1 MKTYVSSCE
10 NTRNR
15 IESFVAARS
24 GACRNVRVKPAIAG
38 ETSVL
43 LIAAIKR
50 HSQLHNR
57 AVVPLGP
64 KLSKLMCHRL
74 HGRRPSCMYIIYTHT
89 HIYIY
94 IYTHTYIYILL
105 YIYYII
111 IYNCIYNYIYIYII
125 YTCTTP
131 YLYIYI
137 VCNYNY
143 SYNYIYI

>member
-50 HSQLHNR
+50 RSQLHNR

-64 KLSKLMCHRL
+64 KLSKLVCHRL
-74 HGRRPSCMYIIYTHT
+74 HGRRPSCMYIID
-89 HIYIY
+89 
-94 IYTHTYIYILL
+94 LL
-105 YIYYII
+105 FLLLLFII
-111 IYNCIYNYIYIYII
+111 IYLFLIHIFI
-125 YTCTTP
+125 
-131 YLYIYI
+131 
-137 VCNYNY
+137 
-143 SYNYIYI
+143 

>member
-74 HGRRPSCMYIIYTHT
+74 HGRRPSCMYIIHTHT

-94 IYTHTYIYILL
+94 IHTYIYILL

-111 IYNCIYNYIYIYII
+111 IYNCIYIYIYHI
-125 YTCTTP
+125 YMYNTIS
-131 YLYIYI
+131 IYI
-137 VCNYNY
+137 
-143 SYNYIYI
+143 

>member
-1 MKTYVSSCE
+1 MLTRHENMSE

-50 HSQLHNR
+50 RSQLHNR

-64 KLSKLMCHRL
+64 KLSKHVCHGL
-74 HGRRPSCMYIIYTHT
+74 PEDHVEHPAKIGKA
-89 HIYIY
+89 
-94 IYTHTYIYILL
+94 
-105 YIYYII
+105 
-111 IYNCIYNYIYIYII
+111 
-125 YTCTTP
+125 
-131 YLYIYI
+131 
-137 VCNYNY
+137 
-143 SYNYIYI
+143 